1 MKISQIPRRLIFLA
15 AALGFLLLMLVVSFF
30 ARGLILRKAIDAIN
44 SRVAD
49 HQYAALWDGA
59 RFRGLNTVFFKGI
72 YFQSKTEN
80 NEIYLDSVSV
90 RIKILPMILRKFRLH
105 ELACRTISVRY
116 QYRTETLNTPP
127 ANPNDS
133 TGGFLDELKNMNL
146 SDMANRNIRR
156 FFGYTPAR
164 VKINRIQVRI
174 SSADF
179 PTVIGVHGLLLNR
192 GEIRAGLVFA
202 GDKLRVEIP
211 VRGRFDKSLSVIE
224 LQMIKADTSRLPIP
238 ILQELY
244 GIATGFD
251 SLSMK
256 INLGSRGRQQVN
268 LKGEFSIDG
277 FVLNGERLSTRSI
290 NIDHF
295 SSVFLMH
302 LGSHHVEIDSS
313 SLALLNRISFRP
325 YFSIN
330 LVPDPAIRFKLLP
343 VDWKANDFFS
353 SLPPGMFTSLLGMK
367 ASGELHYFL
376 DFAVNLNNPDSL
388 TFDTRLSS
396 ENLRI
401 EQYGVD
407 DYRMLNGSFFHQV
420 YERGMVIA
428 SFEVGAGNPDFVP
441 LEQISPFLRAA
452 VMTSEDGS
460 FFHHEGFNP
469 RAFRE
474 SMATNIREKRFARG
488 GSTITMQ
495 LVKNVF
501 LTRNKTLARKIEEA
515 LIVWLIES
523 NNLVSK
529 QRMYEAYLN
538 LIEWGPGIYGI
549 NQASRFYFNKSPA
562 DLSLAESVY
571 LASIVPR
578 PKWYRYTFDRQGSV
592 RPFFDN
598 YYRRLSELMIR
609 RELISPGDTAG
620 EPPAI
625 MLKGPASRIFVQV
638 DSTAADSV
646 LIQELKIMPVL

>member
-1 MKISQIPRRLIFLA
+1 
-15 AALGFLLLMLVVSFF
+15 
-30 ARGLILRKAIDAIN
+30 
-44 SRVAD
+44 
-49 HQYAALWDGA
+49 
-59 RFRGLNTVFFKGI
+59 LNTVLFKGI

-80 NEIYLDSVSV
+80 NEIFLDSVAV
-90 RIKILPMILRKFRLH
+90 RIKILPLFLRKIRLN

-116 QYRTETLNTPP
+116 QYRSETLNTPSTSLT
-127 ANPNDS
+127 DS
-133 TGGFLDELKNMNL
+133 TGSFPDGMKNMNL

-156 FFGYTPAR
+156 FFGYIPAR
-164 VKINRIQVRI
+164 VKINRIQLRI
-174 SSADF
+174 SSSDF
-179 PTVIGVHGLLLNR
+179 PTVIGVHGLLLDR

-211 VRGRFDKSLSVIE
+211 VRGQFDKSVSVLE
-224 LQMIKADTSRLPIP
+224 LQMIKADTNRLPLP
-238 ILQELY
+238 LLQELY
-244 GIATGFD
+244 GITTGFD

-256 INLGSRGRQQVN
+256 INLGSRSRQQVD
-268 LKGEFSIDG
+268 LKGDFSVDG
-277 FVLNGERLSTRSI
+277 FVLNGERLSTRSVS
-290 NIDHF
+290 IDHF
-295 SSVFLMH
+295 SSVFLIH
-302 LGSHHVEIDSS
+302 LGPHHVEIDSN
-313 SLALLNRISFRP
+313 SLALLNRISLRP
-325 YFSIN
+325 YFRIDVS
-330 LVPDPAIRFKLLP
+330 PDPEISFKLLP
-343 VDWKANDFFS
+343 VEWQAIDFFS
-353 SLPPGMFTSLLGMK
+353 SLPPGMFTSLLGMR

-376 DFAVNLNNPDSL
+376 DFSVNLNQPDSL
-388 TFDTRLSS
+388 TFNTRLWSDD
-396 ENLRI
+396 LRI
-401 EQYGVD
+401 EHYGID
-407 DYRMLNGSFFHQV
+407 DYRMLNGSFYHQV
-420 YERGMVIA
+420 YERGRVIA

-441 LEQISPFLRAA
+441 LEKISPFLRAA

-562 DLSLAESVY
+562 DLSLAESIY

-578 PKWYRYTFDRQGSV
+578 PKWYRYTFDREGNLK
-592 RPFFDN
+592 PFFAN
-598 YYRRLSELMIR
+598 YYNRLNELMIR

-620 EPPAI
+620 GPPAI
-625 MLKGPASRIFVQV
+625 ILNGTASQIFELV